1 MYALHSL
8 ADFVREK
15 KGRIWRLNNWGL
27 RRLAYKIKKATHAN
41 YILMNFEIEARYIN
55 DFKTLLDRDE
65 RIIRHLVMK
74 RDEAITE
81 DCSPPPEFH
90 ALRVQQYIDDEY
102 EEYDD
107 EDEGGEE
114 QEELDAGSELESGG
128 YDGDDVESGD
138 EPEIIFV
145 DEANQGHYED
155 TRRRNRKL
163 KAKKYAVEKVL
174 R

>member
-1 MYALHSL
+1 MYAICSL

-55 DFKTLLDRDE
+55 DFKTVLDRDE

-74 RDEAITE
+74 QDEAITE
-81 DCSPPPEFH
+81 HCPPPEFH
-90 ALRVQQYIDDEY
+90 ALRAQQYMDD
-102 EEYDD
+102 EYDD
-107 EDEGGEE
+107 EDEEEEE
-114 QEELDAGSELESGG
+114 QEELDAMNELDSGG
-128 YDGDDVESGD
+128 YDGDNVEGTN

-145 DEANQGHYED
+145 DETNQDKYED
-155 TRRRNRKL
+155 SRRKNRKL
-163 KAKKYAVEKVL
+163 KAKKYTVEKVL